1 MGGAGGDVKNAVW
14 MRALV
19 MAGMILGLSIAA
31 YVTLGV
37 VAADMK
43 HQTWT
48 DEKADYTEAKNAYDE
63 AVDADASV
71 ENNPSSSIFVD
82 YGNAYN
88 DKVDAHLSY
97 LTYRVAGL
105 AILFVGIIFTA
116 FLAISGLLNSSRP
129 DEDHDDIT
137 VMMSTNIMVRRHRS
151 SSRSDVCF
159 SFSDSQ
165 NSLMDCMD

>member
-1 MGGAGGDVKNAVW
+1 MGGAGGSDVKNAVW

-48 DEKADYTEAKNAYDE
+48 DEKADYAEAKNAYDE
-63 AVDADASV
+63 AVDADITV
-71 ENNPSSSIFVD
+71 ENNSDSPIFVD

-105 AILFVGIIFTA
+105 SHPLCWNHLYSIHGHQWTPEF
-116 FLAISGLLNSSRP
+116 
-129 DEDHDDIT
+129 IT
-137 VMMSTNIMVRRHRS
+137 T
-151 SSRSDVCF
+151 
-159 SFSDSQ
+159 
-165 NSLMDCMD
+165 